1 MGPPEGERAL
11 PPGTDEP
18 GKVPPACGSG
28 AGDGG
33 RYDSCVADV
42 GMDSSGGNW
51 CWPEGIHST
60 SIKDLYNCMTY
71 CL

>member
-18 GKVPPACGSG
+18 GMVPPACGSG

-42 GMDSSGGNW
+42 GMDSSGGN
-51 CWPEGIHST
+51 
-60 SIKDLYNCMTY
+60 
-71 CL
+71 